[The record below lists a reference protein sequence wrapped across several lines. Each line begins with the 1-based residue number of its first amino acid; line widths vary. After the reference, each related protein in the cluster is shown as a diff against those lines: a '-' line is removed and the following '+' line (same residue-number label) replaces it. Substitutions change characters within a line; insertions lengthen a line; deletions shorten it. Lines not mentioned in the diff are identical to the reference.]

1 MEVLPQ
7 KYELKIYPDAESKK
21 FKGNVSIYT
30 EIRGSANK
38 IVLNAKELEIKSAE
52 IISNGSSQIPKIR
65 LYKEKQEL
73 VLELDKPVKKNAI
86 IKIEY
91 IGTHNEE
98 LYGFYLSRYK
108 TDGKEEALLTT
119 QFESSDARAA
129 FPCFDNPSMKAV
141 FELTL
146 VIDKELE
153 AISNMPVKSVK
164 VIGDK
169 KEVSFYPTPKMS
181 TYLLYMG
188 VGKFEYLQGNLG
200 KLKIRVATTPG
211 KLKYARIP
219 LQYAKQFVSFYEKY
233 FGIKYPLPKLD
244 LIAIPDFSAGAME
257 NWGAITFREIDLL
270 VDPENTSASSRI
282 NAANTIAHE
291 LAHQWFGDLVTM
303 KWWDDLW
310 LNESFATYMSSK
322 CVNAVYPE
330 WKVNL
335 NFLIDEVAT
344 GMSADQLEST
354 HPINV
359 KVKSPDEI
367 ESIFDRISYEKGGSI
382 LMMLEDYAGPETF
395 RKGLHRYLKEHA
407 YSNATKFD
415 LWDAIQKE
423 ATIEGKKL
431 KVGKVAKA
439 WIEKAGYPIVKFN
452 KAEKGYSM
460 TQERFTLL
468 GKTKKGLWPIPIT
481 YLAYTKGK
489 KEVAKILFETK
500 NKLINKKAEW
510 LKLNFGQ
517 KGFYR
522 VKYYDEM
529 LTLLGTAYKSK
540 IIDDVEGIGIES
552 DLYNLLV
559 ARYIKLDTYL
569 NFINNYMLDT
579 EYPLNMQIANHLSVL
594 NTFTYGMS
602 VNQKVR
608 DTALAYFRNA
618 IKKLGISPKKNEDEP
633 TKMFRARVIAS
644 LGFLEDAEIK
654 DFAKRNFENALND
667 KVDPN
672 IRNSIFFVSAWNG
685 DKEVFEK
692 IKDAYLKETLPE
704 KKIYLLVSLGLFRDK
719 QICQNALAFTL
730 SKDVKLQDSFYI
742 PNELSSNPSGKDLLL
757 PWLKENWLELKKRLS
772 AGTHMLTR
780 YVGALSTQRGYDK
793 IKEIKDFFTSK
804 KNYTPAIKKEL
815 RETLERIE
823 INTLFEEWLRND
835 S

>member
-1 MEVLPQ
+1 
-7 KYELKIYPDAESKK
+7 
-21 FKGNVSIYT
+21 
-30 EIRGSANK
+30 
-38 IVLNAKELEIKSAE
+38 
-52 IISNGSSQIPKIR
+52 
-65 LYKEKQEL
+65 
-73 VLELDKPVKKNAI
+73 
-86 IKIEY
+86 
-91 IGTHNEE
+91 
-98 LYGFYLSRYK
+98 
-108 TDGKEEALLTT
+108 
-119 QFESSDARAA
+119 
-129 FPCFDNPSMKAV
+129 
-141 FELTL
+141 
-146 VIDKELE
+146 
-153 AISNMPVKSVK
+153 
-164 VIGDK
+164 
-169 KEVSFYPTPKMS
+169 
-181 TYLLYMG
+181 
-188 VGKFEYLQGNLG
+188 
-200 KLKIRVATTPG
+200 
-211 KLKYARIP
+211 
-219 LQYAKQFVSFYEKY
+219 
-233 FGIKYPLPKLD
+233 
-244 LIAIPDFSAGAME
+244 
-257 NWGAITFREIDLL
+257 
-270 VDPENTSASSRI
+270 
-282 NAANTIAHE
+282 
-291 LAHQWFGDLVTM
+291 
-303 KWWDDLW
+303 
-310 LNESFATYMSSK
+310 
-322 CVNAVYPE
+322 
-330 WKVNL
+330 
-335 NFLIDEVAT
+335 
-344 GMSADQLEST
+344 
-354 HPINV
+354 
-359 KVKSPDEI
+359 
-367 ESIFDRISYEKGGSI
+367 
-382 LMMLEDYAGPETF
+382 MMLEDYAGPETF

-540 IIDDVEGIGIES
+540 TIDDVEGIGIES

-579 EYPLNMQIANHLSVL
+579 EYPLNMQIANHLSAL

-793 IKEIKDFFTSK
+793 LKEIKDFFTSK